1 MEARLFIEHGLIA
14 SLQFLGDFFSAD
26 EPEELA
32 AHFVGLR
39 PEREAY
45 AAALE
50 GVDVSRYFLGLDRE
64 ALLVLLSE

>member
-26 EPEELA
+26 EPEDLA
-32 AHFVGLR
+32 ARFVGLR
-39 PEREAY
+39 PERGDY

-50 GVDVSRYFLGLDRE
+50 GLDVSRSFLGLDRDG
-64 ALLVLLSE
+64 LLSLLCE

>member
-32 AHFVGLR
+32 ARFVGLR
-39 PEREAY
+39 PEREAC

-64 ALLVLLSE
+64 ALLALLSE